1 MAILTPVNITHNN
14 PELPT
19 VYFSDVKGNVWTT
32 GSYNEQY
39 GIPEGKRELGMIVY
53 FSSSQDFKYY
63 KGGTTSSGDWGTAA
77 NWEVLGGGQTY
88 SQGPGIIIDGSNYIS
103 ASIGAGLRFDNDSKI
118 EATVRTVNGATPD
131 TITGNITTALTAVLT
146 GPSASD
152 QGGGNNLV
160 LSSSGAATGSITNAT
175 IWVVSGDN
183 SSPDPDGLA
192 YIFVSQSATAGG
204 YGEWFPLSTLNQSQ
218 ADLRYVRL
226 NVGASNNQNIT
237 SSLTITGSYVTF
249 SSSLYWPITQSM
261 TGGGT
266 VNTLIWDPSDGQIKT
281 TGSYGGG
288 GGSTPSA
295 LTFGTQ
301 ITNYALSASDNN
313 KVVRMNSS
321 TNLEVYVTASLFSS
335 GDQVIVFQS
344 GSGQVT
350 FIPDS
355 STEML
360 SANNMR
366 KLRTQY
372 SAATLTFTGNTCY
385 LFGDIAP

>member
-1 MAILTPVNITHNN
+1 MAIEVPVNLTHAN
-14 PELPT
+14 PFYPT
-19 VYFSDVKGNVWTT
+19 LYFSDVKGNVWST
-32 GSYNEQY
+32 GSDGNQY
-39 GIPEGKRELGMIVY
+39 GIPEAKRELGMIVY

-63 KGGTTSSGDWGTAA
+63 KGNSTASADWGSPLS
-77 NWEVLGGGQTY
+77 WSMFGGGETY
-88 SQGPGIIIDGSNYIS
+88 LQGPGIIIDGSNYIS
-103 ASIGAGLRFDNDSKI
+103 ASIGEGLRFDNNSKI

-146 GPSASD
+146 GPSAS
-152 QGGGNNLV
+152 GTNNLIA
-160 LSSSGAATGSITNAT
+160 SSSGTVTGSITNAT
-175 IWVVSGDN
+175 VWVVSGDD

-192 YIFVSQSATAGG
+192 YIFVSESATAGG

-226 NVGASNNQNIT
+226 NVGADNNQNIT

-261 TGGGT
+261 IGGGT

-301 ITNYALSASDNN
+301 TANYALAATDNN
-313 KVVRMNSS
+313 KVVRMFSS

-350 FIPDS
+350 FIPDA

-360 SANNMR
+360 SANNMT

>member
-1 MAILTPVNITHNN
+1 MAIDVPVNLTHAN
-14 PELPT
+14 PFYPT
-19 VYFSDVKGNVWTT
+19 LYFSDVKGNAWST
-32 GSYNEQY
+32 GSDGNQY
-39 GIPEGKRELGMIVY
+39 GIPEAKRELGMIVY

-63 KGGTTSSGDWGTAA
+63 KGNSTASADWGSPLS
-77 NWEVLGGGQTY
+77 WSMFGGGETY
-88 SQGPGIIIDGSNYIS
+88 LEGPGIDINSNYIS
-103 ASIGAGLRFDNDSKI
+103 ASIGAGLRFDNNSKI
-118 EATVRTVNGATPD
+118 EATVRTVNGASPD
-131 TITGNITTALTAVLT
+131 PSTGNITTALTAVLT
-146 GPSASD
+146 GPSAS
-152 QGGGNNLV
+152 GTNNLIA
-160 LSSSGAATGSITNAT
+160 SSSGPNTGSITNAT
-175 IWVVSGDN
+175 VWVVSGDN

-192 YIFVSQSATAGG
+192 YIFVSQSVDVGGAGK
-204 YGEWFPLSTLNQSQ
+204 WFPLSTLNQDQ
-218 ADLRYVRL
+218 ADSRYVRL

-249 SSSLYWPITQSM
+249 SSSLYWPLTQSK
-261 TGGGT
+261 TDGLASN
-266 VNTLIWDPSDGQIKT
+266 VLIWDPSDGQIKT

-344 GSGQVT
+344 GSGPVT
-350 FIPDS
+350 FIPGT